1 MECESVR
8 PLLYRLIEDRLLPSD
23 EPAARAHVDACP
35 DCAQRLRQ
43 IVALDESVMN
53 AESEQPPASL
63 RPKLLEAYRRAM
75 AHRRATSSV
84 WKRRTT
90 IMRRAAVF
98 AMVAFGSGT
107 VTWLGVRQLDST
119 LLPSAPVTVTPIALD
134 HVFPLRFTVP
144 YTVQHEDGRTQRGVR
159 IQFFQ

>member
-1 MECESVR
+1 MECESLR

-23 EPAARAHVDACP
+23 ESAARAHVDACP
-35 DCAQRLRQ
+35 DCALRLRQ

-75 AHRRATSSV
+75 AHRPATSSV
-84 WKRRTT
+84 WKRRTA

-98 AMVAFGSGT
+98 AMVRPAAAVETCRFSKGRFSFVSPQKTSKLRLPYGS
-107 VTWLGVRQLDST
+107 R
-119 LLPSAPVTVTPIALD
+119 
-134 HVFPLRFTVP
+134 
-144 YTVQHEDGRTQRGVR
+144 
-159 IQFFQ
+159 